1 MSRKSLKLLIPKS
14 FLRSAFSEDPE
25 NDIVPDGEEDEDSE
39 DMDEEDTYEN
49 EGITLLIHFGVKAG
63 VGGGAYST
71 DDWVGRCGPAAQT
84 LTLFKT

>member
-1 MSRKSLKLLIPKS
+1 MSRKNLKLLIPKS

-39 DMDEEDTYEN
+39 DMDEEDAYEN

-63 VGGGAYST
+63 VGEAYST
-71 DDWVGRCGPAAQT
+71 ADWVGRCGPAAQT